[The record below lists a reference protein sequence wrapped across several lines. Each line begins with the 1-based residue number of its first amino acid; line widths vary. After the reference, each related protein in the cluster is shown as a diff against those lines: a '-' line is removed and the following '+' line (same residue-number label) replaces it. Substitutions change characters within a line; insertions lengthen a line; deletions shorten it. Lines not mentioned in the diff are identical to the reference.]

1 MTVLR
6 TSFSPQLQ
14 SKVLT
19 QSWFSEIKRRQDAF
33 SRDVA
38 QRATGAL
45 LQLPDMESRLGVCTL
60 PSELIS
66 VVALYHEEF
75 THELRGMARR
85 VQFPEQSQDL
95 SGLQAYTCALYS
107 MV

>member
-1 MTVLR
+1 M
-6 TSFSPQLQ
+6 Q

-19 QSWFSEIKRRQDAF
+19 QSWFSEIKKRQDAF

-45 LQLPDMESRLGVCTL
+45 LQLPDMKTRLGVCTL

-75 THELRGMARR
+75 THELRGMAGR

-95 SGLQAYTCALYS
+95 SGLQAYTCALNN
-107 MV
+107 MVL

>member
-1 MTVLR
+1 M
-6 TSFSPQLQ
+6 
-14 SKVLT
+14 LT
-19 QSWFSEIKRRQDAF
+19 QSWFSEIKKRQDAF

-38 QRATGAL
+38 QRATYTGAL
-45 LQLPDMESRLGVCTL
+45 LQLPDMKTRLGVCTL

-75 THELRGMARR
+75 THELRGMAGR

-95 SGLQAYTCALYS
+95 SGLQAYTCALYN